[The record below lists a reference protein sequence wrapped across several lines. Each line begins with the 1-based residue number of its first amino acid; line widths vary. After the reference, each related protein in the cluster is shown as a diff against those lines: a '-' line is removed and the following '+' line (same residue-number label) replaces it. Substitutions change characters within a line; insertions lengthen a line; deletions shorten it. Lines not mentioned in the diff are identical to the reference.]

1 MNDREFERMI
11 YKLKMLRQ
19 EKKDIEND
27 IKEIEQKIK
36 DEFNARGTERADF
49 ETIGQGLSYSTV
61 NKTSI
66 DEDVLINILEKLD
79 VDECIEMKP
88 TVNEGKVQELIYKGI
103 LSIDDISPAIIDKSY
118 KTLKFGKLKK

>member
-36 DEFNARGTERADF
+36 DEFNARGTERVDF

-66 DEDVLINILEKLD
+66 DEDVLLNILEKLD

-88 TVNEGKVQELIYKGI
+88 TVNEDKVQELIYKGI
-103 LSIDDISPAIIDKSY
+103 LSIDDISPAVIDKSY

>member
-1 MNDREFERMI
+1 MNDRDFERMI

-27 IKEIEQKIK
+27 IKQIEQKIK